1 MGFVD
6 ETTIWVTAGNGG
18 KGCVSFHSEPYK
30 PRGGPD
36 GGDGGG
42 GASVVLEVSRGA
54 RDLSWLARH
63 PHQRATNGTSGSGSN
78 RTGAS
83 AKDLVVEVPDG
94 TVVRDERGFVA
105 DLVGEGS
112 RVIVARGG
120 RGGRGNAALS
130 GPRNRAPREAQPGEA
145 GERRTVELELRTI
158 ADVGLVGLP
167 SAGKSTLLAALT
179 AATPKIGAYPFTT
192 LTPNV
197 GVTEGDERFVL
208 ADVPGLI
215 EGAHEGKGL
224 GHRFLRHV
232 TRCPALACVVDL
244 TAPDPVADVKAL
256 REELR
261 AFDPALAE
269 RPTLIV
275 ATHRDLVDA
284 ETADLVADDLR
295 SEGEVFL
302 VSGTTGQGVEG
313 LAARLSDLVAEG
325 ELGRVHEP
333 VAVVMRP
340 GRETFAVKRAGDR
353 YRVTGARVE
362 RWVAETDLD
371 DPKSVIAL
379 QAKLVKEGVEK
390 KLAAAGA
397 RRGDEVE
404 IGGSAFEF
412 IPEEERDGS

>member
-6 ETTIWVTAGNGG
+6 ETTIWVSAGKGG
-18 KGCVSFHSEPYK
+18 NGCVSFHSEPYK

-36 GGDGGG
+36 GGDGGAG
-42 GASVVLEVSRGA
+42 GSVVLEVSRGA

-63 PHQRATNGTSGSGSN
+63 PHQRATHGTSGSRAN
-78 RTGAS
+78 KTGAG
-83 AKDLVVEVPDG
+83 AKDLVIEVPDG
-94 TVVRDERGFVA
+94 TVVHDERGFIA

-112 RVIVARGG
+112 KVIVARGG
-120 RGGRGNAALS
+120 RGGRGNATLS
-130 GPRNRAPREAQPGEA
+130 GPRNRAPREAQPGES
-145 GERRTVELELRTI
+145 GEEHAVELELRTI
-158 ADVGLVGLP
+158 ADIGLVGLP
-167 SAGKSTLLAALT
+167 SAGKSTLLGALT
-179 AATPKIGAYPFTT
+179 AARPKIGAYPFTT

-232 TRCPALACVVDL
+232 SRCPALACVVDL
-244 TAPDPVADVKAL
+244 TAPDPVADVRAV

-261 AFDPALAE
+261 AYDPPLAE

-302 VSGTTGQGVEG
+302 VSGTTGQGIEG
-313 LAARLSDLVAEG
+313 LAARLADLVAEG
-325 ELGRVHEP
+325 EVGRVYEP
-333 VAVVMRP
+333 AAVVIRP
-340 GRETFAVKRAGDR
+340 GRETFAVKRDGKR
-353 YRVTGARVE
+353 FRVTGRVVD
-362 RWVAETDLD
+362 RWITETDLD
-371 DPKSVIAL
+371 DPKAVVAL

-390 KLAAAGA
+390 ELAAAGA
-397 RRGDEVE
+397 RRGDEVV
-404 IGGSAFEF
+404 IGGREFEF
-412 IPEEERDGS
+412 IPEEERYGS

>member
-1 MGFVD
+1 MGFID

-18 KGCVSFHSEPYK
+18 RGAVSFHSEPYK

-42 GASVVLEVSRGA
+42 GGSVVLVVSRGA

-63 PHQRATNGTSGSGSN
+63 PHQRAQNGKPGS
-78 RTGAS
+78 RAKKTGAS
-83 AKDLVVEVPDG
+83 AKDLVIEVPDG

-112 RVIVARGG
+112 RVILAHGG

-145 GERRTVELELRTI
+145 GEQHTVELELRTI

-197 GVTEGDERFVL
+197 GVTEGEERFVL

-232 TRCPALACVVDL
+232 SRCPALACVVDV
-244 TAPDPVADVKAL
+244 TAPDPVADVKAV

-261 AFDPALAE
+261 AYDPALAD
-269 RPTLIV
+269 RPMLIV

-284 ETADLVADDLR
+284 ETADLFADDLR

-302 VSGTTGQGVEG
+302 VSGTTGEGVEG
-313 LAARLSDLVAEG
+313 LASRLAELVAEG
-325 ELGRVHEP
+325 ELGCVREP
-333 VAVVMRP
+333 AAVVLRP
-340 GRETFAVKRAGDR
+340 GRDPFTVVRVGDG
-353 YRVTGARVE
+353 YRVAGSQVE

-371 DPKSVIAL
+371 DPKAVIAL
-379 QAKLVKEGVEK
+379 QAKLEKEGVEK

-397 RRGDEVE
+397 RRGDEVV
-404 IGGSAFEF
+404 IGDRAFEF
-412 IPEEERDGS
+412 IPEEDRDGS